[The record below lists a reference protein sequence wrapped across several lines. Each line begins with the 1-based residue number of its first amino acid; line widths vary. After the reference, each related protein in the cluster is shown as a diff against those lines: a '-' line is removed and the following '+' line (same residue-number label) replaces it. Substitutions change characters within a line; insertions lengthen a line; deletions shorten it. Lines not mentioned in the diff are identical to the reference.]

1 MHEVVRTVRR
11 IVLFVIAAGIA
22 LPAAAGDRRPTGQS
36 FKGPED
42 GHFFFYV
49 APLRTVAPD
58 GRFLPGF
65 HPGER
70 LRLVHIGGGGEGALT
85 GRFGIGTDF
94 GGIPHVMHAGTV
106 GVISVN
112 AYYHPRGRQH
122 TLDPYVTGGV
132 SGVFY
137 EPHQRTGGPDVG
149 AGVNVWSH
157 GEFGATVE
165 LRRTFGT
172 SYRELRVGISV
183 RQ

>member
-1 MHEVVRTVRR
+1 MQVGRTVRWM
-11 IVLFVIAAGIA
+11 IFFVSVAGIA
-22 LPAAAGDRRPTGQS
+22 LPAAAGDGRAAGQS

-49 APLRTVAPD
+49 APLRTVASDGGLLPD
-58 GRFLPGF
+58 F

-85 GRFGIGTDF
+85 DRFGIGTDF
-94 GGIPHVMHAGTV
+94 GGIPNVLHAGTV

-122 TLDPYVTGGV
+122 TLDPYVTGGG
-132 SGVFY
+132 SGVFS
-137 EPHQRTGGPDVG
+137 EPHQKTGGPNIG
-149 AGVNVWSH
+149 TGVNVWSH